1 MQRRSIGEPLSLDGT
16 KKLGETLRENERL
29 SRGNWWG
36 RAERFDVGVN
46 SACGDLVGEK
56 RIAIFAPEMSSLLLS
71 FVKRWAG
78 LAGYI
83 SLART

>member
-1 MQRRSIGEPLSLDGT
+1 M
-16 KKLGETLRENERL
+16 
-29 SRGNWWG
+29 
-36 RAERFDVGVN
+36 GVN

-83 SLART
+83 SLARTCCESVARLLQEYRQDVLSFDNCERTIDNQRNETNASRI